1 MDWVS
6 EYINSNPRMPE
17 LLGKSELPVYLHI
30 PKCGG
35 TFVRVAIYE
44 MLRLYCGVGHGKVPK
59 DWAATIEVGSGRD
72 ADMVVNGV
80 LRTIPEDCRV
90 EDTNYFMSRE
100 RFLDFARSGGVD
112 IFAVTATSEMWASRS
127 RETLDV
133 LGEVCGKEF
142 RFFATFKDPFDR
154 ALSMYYV
161 QKQRGVVLNSFF
173 LPANE
178 SSLEEFSAFLTS
190 YDSEPNWASQFLDYV
205 GTKDVRTES
214 LSRVVPFLSSFF
226 SEIYHP
232 AVGMAAEFTEGPV
245 NMTQKEKV
253 FRPEQ
258 LSDECFL
265 AYYNLHARDIDL
277 WSRVGG

>member
-17 LLGKSELPVYLHI
+17 LLGKNELPVYLHI

-59 DWAATIEVGSGRD
+59 DWAATIEVGAGGD
-72 ADMVVNGV
+72 PDLVVNGV
-80 LRTIPEDCRV
+80 LREIPEDCRV
-90 EDTNYFMSRE
+90 EGTNYAMSRE
-100 RFLDFARSGGVD
+100 RFLDFARKGGVD
-112 IFAVTATSEMWASRS
+112 IFAVIATSEMWASKS
-127 RETLDV
+127 REV
-133 LGEVCGKEF
+133 LVALEGICGKKF
-142 RFFATFKDPFDR
+142 CFFATFKDPFER

-190 YDSEPNWASQFLDYV
+190 YDSEPNWASQFLDYL
-205 GTKDVRTES
+205 GTKNVRIGG
-214 LSRVVPFLSSFF
+214 LDRVVSFLSSFF

-232 AVGMAAEFTEGPV
+232 AVGMAAEFDGGPV
-245 NMTQKEKV
+245 NVTQKESV
-253 FRPEQ
+253 YRLEE
-258 LSDECFL
+258 LSDECVS
-265 AYYNLHARDIDL
+265 AYLNLHARDIDL
-277 WSRVGG
+277 WSHVEG

>member
-17 LLGKSELPVYLHI
+17 LLEKSKLPVYLHI

-44 MLRLYCGVGHGKVPK
+44 MLRLYCGVGHGKVPR
-59 DWAATIEVGSGRD
+59 DWAATIEVGAGGD
-72 ADMVVNGV
+72 PDLVVNGV
-80 LRTIPEDCRV
+80 LREIPEDCRV
-90 EDTNYFMSRE
+90 EGTNYTMSRD
-100 RFLDFARSGGVD
+100 RFLDFARKGEMD
-112 IFAVTATSEMWASRS
+112 IFAVIATSEMWASKS
-127 RETLDV
+127 REV
-133 LGEVCGKEF
+133 LVALEEICGKKF
-142 RFFATFKDPFDR
+142 CFFATFKDPFER

-190 YDSEPNWASQFLDYV
+190 YDSEPNWASQFLDYL
-205 GTKDVRTES
+205 GTKNVRIGG
-214 LSRVVPFLSSFF
+214 LDRVVSFLSSFF

-232 AVGMAAEFTEGPV
+232 VVGMAAEFSGGAV
-245 NMTQKEKV
+245 NVTQKESV
-253 FRPEQ
+253 YRLEE
-258 LSDECFL
+258 LSAECVS
-265 AYYNLHARDIDL
+265 AYLNLHARDIDL
-277 WSRVGG
+277 WSRVEG